1 MESLQA
7 AFDGFIGR
15 DIDGVEKV
23 LAKNERIAMLGE
35 MISDYLVKI
44 SSGTSTLSEE
54 KQINA
59 LHSNIGDVAR
69 IAELAEN
76 ITKYTKR
83 EVQGSLY
90 FSEGINE
97 KLMQMHALLQKQYL
111 LVKKVVMDEQYVLIE
126 ESDALE
132 NEIDEMRRE
141 LIAEHILRLSQGKC
155 RPENNTIF
163 INLVSNMERVGD
175 HLNFMVHDA
184 VDEK

>member
-1 MESLQA
+1 MA
-7 AFDGFIGR
+7 KAFASR
-15 DIDGVEKV
+15 
-23 LAKNERIAMLGE
+23 N
-35 MISDYLVKI
+35 
-44 SSGTSTLSEE
+44 
-54 KQINA
+54 
-59 LHSNIGDVAR
+59 
-69 IAELAEN
+69 
-76 ITKYTKR
+76 
-83 EVQGSLY
+83 
-90 FSEGINE
+90 
-97 KLMQMHALLQKQYL
+97 LQKQYL

-132 NEIDEMRRE
+132 NEIDERRRD